1 MLLFSFSDKLTAK
14 KQGRILKINWFWI
27 SLIIF
32 IKDTVLFKVFHQVNI
47 IFVCNRNF
55 FTKKHIIYNDER
67 GGDKTRWNSCQ
78 NTLKK
83 WKQCRFCLFV
93 FLYLRSVFQC
103 ALCISRNTFE
113 RIQLRGIAFKG
124 DNRFHV
130 AVHFFSTRSQM
141 TSKCDQKT
149 CDTRGAFVCNIKF
162 GVYLAEEPIN
172 NRKCL
177 FKCGILTY
185 KATQTPLKKKKVLI
199 SLCSISFPKNSNEFF
214 YTQYLKVAK
223 T

>member
-14 KQGRILKINWFWI
+14 KQGRILKIYWFWI

-47 IFVCNRNF
+47 IFVYNRNF

-67 GGDKTRWNSCQ
+67 EEGEKTRWNSCQ
-78 NTLKK
+78 NTYKK
-83 WKQCRFCLFV
+83 IKTMLVLFLYV

-141 TSKCDQKT
+141 TSKCGQKT
-149 CDTRGAFVCNIKF
+149 CGTRGAFVCNIKF

-177 FKCGILTY
+177 FICGILTY
-185 KATQTPLKKKKVLI
+185 KTTQTPLKKKKSWSAFVPFLFRKI
-199 SLCSISFPKNSNEFF
+199 PMNFF
-214 YTQYLKVAK
+214 ILNI
-223 T
+223 

>member
-14 KQGRILKINWFWI
+14 KQGRILKIYWFWI

-47 IFVCNRNF
+47 IFVYNCNF
-55 FTKKHIIYNDER
+55 FTKKHTIYNDER
-67 GGDKTRWNSCQ
+67 EEGDKTRWNSCQ

-141 TSKCDQKT
+141 TSKCGQKT
-149 CDTRGAFVCNIKF
+149 CSTRGTFVCNIKF

-177 FKCGILTY
+177 FICGILTY
-185 KATQTPLKKKKVLI
+185 KTTQTPLKKKKSWSAFVPFLFRKI
-199 SLCSISFPKNSNEFF
+199 PMNFF
-214 YTQYLKVAK
+214 RLNI
-223 T
+223 

>member
-14 KQGRILKINWFWI
+14 KQGRILKIYWFWI

-47 IFVCNRNF
+47 IFVYNCNF
-55 FTKKHIIYNDER
+55 FTKKHTIYNDER
-67 GGDKTRWNSCQ
+67 EEGDKTRWNSCQ

-141 TSKCDQKT
+141 TSKCGQKT
-149 CDTRGAFVCNIKF
+149 CSTRGTFVCNIKF

-177 FKCGILTY
+177 FICGILTY
-185 KATQTPLKKKKVLI
+185 KTTQTPLKKKKSWSAFVPFLFRKI
-199 SLCSISFPKNSNEFF
+199 QMNFF
-214 YTQYLKVAK
+214 RLNI
-223 T
+223 

>member
-1 MLLFSFSDKLTAK
+1 MVLLFSFSDKLTAK
-14 KQGRILKINWFWI
+14 KQGRILKIYWFWI

-47 IFVCNRNF
+47 IFVYNCNF
-55 FTKKHIIYNDER
+55 FTKKHTIYNDER
-67 GGDKTRWNSCQ
+67 EEGDKTRWNSCQ

-93 FLYLRSVFQC
+93 FLYLRSVFQF

-130 AVHFFSTRSQM
+130 AVHFFSIRSQM
-141 TSKCDQKT
+141 TSKCGQKT
-149 CDTRGAFVCNIKF
+149 CSTRGTFVCNIKF

-177 FKCGILTY
+177 FICGILTY
-185 KATQTPLKKKKVLI
+185 KTTQTPLKKKKSWSAFVPFLFRKI
-199 SLCSISFPKNSNEFF
+199 PMNFF
-214 YTQYLKVAK
+214 RLNI
-223 T
+223 

>member
-1 MLLFSFSDKLTAK
+1 MTREKREKKLDGIRVK
-14 KQGRILKINWFWI
+14 IL
-27 SLIIF
+27 
-32 IKDTVLFKVFHQVNI
+32 
-47 IFVCNRNF
+47 
-55 FTKKHIIYNDER
+55 TKK
-67 GGDKTRWNSCQ
+67 
-78 NTLKK
+78 L
-83 WKQCRFCLFV
+83 KQCWFCFCMFFST
-93 FLYLRSVFQC
+93 FLHLRSVFQC

-141 TSKCDQKT
+141 TSKCGQKT
-149 CDTRGAFVCNIKF
+149 CGTRGAFVCNIKF

-185 KATQTPLKKKKVLI
+185 KTTQTPLKKK
-199 SLCSISFPKNSNEFF
+199 S
-214 YTQYLKVAK
+214 
-223 T
+223 

>member
-14 KQGRILKINWFWI
+14 KQGRILKIYWFWI

-32 IKDTVLFKVFHQVNI
+32 IKDTVLFKVFHRVNI
-47 IFVCNRNF
+47 IFVYNPNF

-67 GGDKTRWNSCQ
+67 EEGEKTRWNSCQ
-78 NTLKK
+78 NTYKK
-83 WKQCRFCLFV
+83 IKTMSVLFLYV

-149 CDTRGAFVCNIKF
+149 CGTRGAFVCNIKF

-177 FKCGILTY
+177 FICGILTY
-185 KATQTPLKKKKVLI
+185 KTTQTPLKKKKSWSAFVPFLFRKI
-199 SLCSISFPKNSNEFF
+199 PMNFF
-214 YTQYLKVAK
+214 ILNI
-223 T
+223 